1 MADSEQ
7 REEVDTAGD
16 ASVEPSAIVGVA
28 ATAASLQS
36 LVDLLSGLAP
46 GGGAAYLIAIPRKDG
61 LALGKVIKALERT
74 ANLPVTKAVD
84 GERMTGDR
92 IYVAGPDEFITIED
106 GHLRTRPG
114 AEPAGNRGA
123 LDSLLISLAE
133 HAHERAVAVLLAGL
147 GSEGAAGIVATKK
160 FGGLSIAETSD
171 VDLTVQGG
179 TDPAAVADLN
189 LPADRIGAEIERY
202 IGNLQPIL
210 LDEERDEE
218 SGDIEAKVTQVAT
231 ILRNATSHDFHG
243 YKRGTFLRRVNRRL
257 QVLQIEGGIDAY
269 IERLRSDREEVQ
281 HLFQDLLIG
290 VTQFF
295 RDPAEFET
303 LGREL
308 PRLFEKNG
316 PDEQFRVWVI
326 GCATGEEAYSLAILL
341 REYAATLDKP
351 PQIQV
356 FATDLDARALS
367 LARAGR
373 YSDAISSHVGP
384 DRLERWFVREGD
396 TYCVS
401 KELREMC
408 IFSPHNIVKDAPFSR
423 INILSCRNL
432 LIYLSTDLQNRVIP
446 IFHFA
451 LRSEGALFLGSSENL
466 TRHHKLFAPVDRK
479 SRVFRRVETATRII
493 PDFPLTQKAR
503 GGEMAK
509 TPAFPAVE
517 GWLPASISRHA
528 ASLAD
533 RYAPAFVIVD
543 VHGDVLH
550 FSGRTGRYLDPSA
563 GAATLSLPSLV
574 YRDLRLEVRTA
585 LQRAIAENR
594 RVEVPRLTIRQ
605 GDRSF
610 GVTLIVEPLAKGDVT
625 ALAVIFQDLGEM
637 PEDGT
642 ADDDRFTS
650 DEHVQR
656 VEAELRVTK
665 DRLQA
670 TIEEL
675 ESTNEELK
683 SSNEEYQS
691 INEELQSASEEM
703 ETSKEELQSINE
715 ELQTVNG
722 ELAHRVHELGTTNSD
737 LKNLLEATQIAT
749 VFLDN
754 DLRVRNF
761 TPAATDIFHLLDTD
775 VGRPLDH
782 VVSRVQYPELL
793 DDVRAVLKTL
803 VPVERQV
810 VDTSLGRHFAA
821 RVLPYRSL
829 DNYISGAV
837 VTFNDLTAV
846 RQAEAALRESEA
858 VRRIA
863 LEGGRMGSWRWDLAN
878 RRVSGDPQ
886 FLALWGFSPSDD
898 ALPLSHFTD
907 RMSREGADETE
918 AIVTKAIQANE
929 EFDASIEIVSG
940 PTGGHWLRWRGRAPS
955 DDTTMLYGVSFD
967 ITEQMQADARLRE
980 SEERFRAF
988 VTASSDAVYRMSA
1001 DWTEMRVLDG
1011 RGFIPDT
1018 EAPSDDWIERYIP
1031 AEDQERVRAALKSA
1045 IAKQEMF
1052 ELEHRVRTVDGG
1064 FGWTHSRAV
1073 PILDDAGRVVEWF
1086 GTATDITDLH
1096 EATEALREAERRQQI
1111 LIDGVPQ
1118 LLWRA
1123 VDRGQWTWA
1132 SPQWTA
1138 YSGQSEPES
1147 HGRHWLDTV
1156 HPDDRE
1162 AALAAW
1168 DNAEEQ
1174 GGFDLEYRIRSG
1186 EDGGFR
1192 WFRTRAVPVRN
1203 EQGAITEWLGTS
1215 TDVDETR
1222 ALQKRQEVLV
1232 GELQHRV
1239 RNMLTVV
1246 RSVFSQTADST
1257 DDLDQVVSHFQG
1269 RLDALA
1275 RTQVIVTQNAD
1286 GTADLGNLIRDE
1298 LLSVGASE
1306 GPKLTVDG
1314 PDIALP
1320 SKAAESIGLAIHELT
1335 TNALKYGALK
1345 ASGASLSVT
1354 WTTDVD
1360 QGNRRRLILTWI
1372 EKGVPAVSTKPPREG
1387 FGRELIEEAL
1397 PYRLGAETKLE
1408 FLGGGVRCIIC
1419 VPLPSIEDAA
1429 HQTGN

>member
-1 MADSEQ
+1 
-7 REEVDTAGD
+7 
-16 ASVEPSAIVGVA
+16 
-28 ATAASLQS
+28 
-36 LVDLLSGLAP
+36 
-46 GGGAAYLIAIPRKDG
+46 
-61 LALGKVIKALERT
+61 
-74 ANLPVTKAVD
+74 
-84 GERMTGDR
+84 
-92 IYVAGPDEFITIED
+92 
-106 GHLRTRPG
+106 
-114 AEPAGNRGA
+114 
-123 LDSLLISLAE
+123 
-133 HAHERAVAVLLAGL
+133 
-147 GSEGAAGIVATKK
+147 
-160 FGGLSIAETSD
+160 
-171 VDLTVQGG
+171 
-179 TDPAAVADLN
+179 
-189 LPADRIGAEIERY
+189 
-202 IGNLQPIL
+202 
-210 LDEERDEE
+210 
-218 SGDIEAKVTQVAT
+218 
-231 ILRNATSHDFHG
+231 
-243 YKRGTFLRRVNRRL
+243 
-257 QVLQIEGGIDAY
+257 
-269 IERLRSDREEVQ
+269 
-281 HLFQDLLIG
+281 
-290 VTQFF
+290 
-295 RDPAEFET
+295 
-303 LGREL
+303 
-308 PRLFEKNG
+308 
-316 PDEQFRVWVI
+316 
-326 GCATGEEAYSLAILL
+326 
-341 REYAATLDKP
+341 
-351 PQIQV
+351 
-356 FATDLDARALS
+356 
-367 LARAGR
+367 
-373 YSDAISSHVGP
+373 
-384 DRLERWFVREGD
+384 
-396 TYCVS
+396 
-401 KELREMC
+401 MC

-423 INILSCRNL
+423 VNILSCRNL
-432 LIYLSTDLQNRVIP
+432 LIYLSAELQNRVIP

-451 LRSEGALFLGSSENL
+451 LRSEGILFLGSSENL

-493 PDFPLTQKAR
+493 PDFPLTQKTR
-503 GGEMAK
+503 GGELAK
-509 TPAFPAVE
+509 APIFPAPVE

-528 ASLAD
+528 ASLAE
-533 RYAPAFVIVD
+533 RYAPAFVVVD

-550 FSGRTGRYLDPSA
+550 FSGRTGRYLEPSA
-563 GAATLSLPSLV
+563 GAATLSLPNLV
-574 YRDLRLEVRTA
+574 HRELRLDVRTA
-585 LQRAIAENR
+585 LQRAIAESR
-594 RVEVPRLTIRQ
+594 RIEVPRLTIRQ
-605 GDRSF
+605 DDRLL

-637 PEDGT
+637 PEDGS
-642 ADDDRFTS
+642 ADGDRLTS

-782 VVSRVQYPELL
+782 VVSRVRYPEIL

-803 VPVERQV
+803 VPIERQV
-810 VDTSLGRHFAA
+810 VDTGLGRHFAA

-858 VRRIA
+858 VRRVA

-878 RRVSGDPQ
+878 RQVRGDPQ
-886 FLALWGFSPSDD
+886 FLALWGFPATDD
-898 ALPLSHFTD
+898 PLPLSHFTD
-907 RMSREGADETE
+907 RMSPNGAAETE
-918 AIVTKAIQANE
+918 AIVTKAIEANE
-929 EFDASIEIVSG
+929 EFDASIEIASG

-955 DDTTMLYGVSFD
+955 EDTTVLYGVSFD
-967 ITEQMQADARLRE
+967 ITEQMQAEARLRE

-988 VTASSDAVYRMSA
+988 VTASSDAVYRMNA
-1001 DWTEMRVLDG
+1001 DWTEMRFLDG
-1011 RGFIPDT
+1011 RGFIPNM
-1018 EAPSDDWIERYIP
+1018 EAPSDDWMERYVP
-1031 AEDQERVRAALKSA
+1031 GEDQERVGAAIQSSIVGQK
-1045 IAKQEMF
+1045 MF
-1052 ELEHRVRTVDGG
+1052 ELEHRVRTADGG
-1064 FGWTHSRAV
+1064 IGWTHSRAV
-1073 PILDDAGRVVEWF
+1073 PIFDDAGRIVEWF
-1086 GTATDITDLH
+1086 GTATDVTELR
-1096 EATEALREAERRQQI
+1096 EATEALRDSKRRQQV
-1111 LIDGVPQ
+1111 LIEGVPQ
-1118 LLWRA
+1118 LVWRA
-1123 VDRGQWTWA
+1123 VDSGQWTWA

-1138 YSGQSEPES
+1138 YTGQTEPES
-1147 HGRHWLDTV
+1147 HGMRWLDAV

-1168 DNAEEQ
+1168 GKAEEQ
-1174 GGFDLEYRIRSG
+1174 GGFNLEYRIRNG
-1186 EDGGFR
+1186 EDGSYR
-1192 WFRTRAVPVRN
+1192 WFRTRAVPVRDD
-1203 EQGAITEWLGTS
+1203 QDAVIEWLGTS

-1246 RSVFSQTADST
+1246 RSVFSQTADSS
-1257 DDLDQVVSHFQG
+1257 DELDQVVSHFRG

-1275 RTQVIVTQNAD
+1275 RTQVIVTRNAD

-1306 GPKLTVDG
+1306 GPKLTIDG

-1345 ASGASLSVT
+1345 MASASLSVT
-1354 WTTDVD
+1354 WTANLDK
-1360 QGNRRRLILTWI
+1360 GNSRRLILTWL
-1372 EKGVPAVSTKPPREG
+1372 EQGVPAVSTKPSREG

-1408 FLGGGVRCIIC
+1408 FLGGGVRCTIC
-1419 VPLPSIEDAA
+1419 VPLPSVEETA
-1429 HQTGN
+1429 HQTGD